1 MDIGQRRLIEELYL
15 EMYDKLLTYARCSL
29 DGESLA
35 EEAVQEAVQIAC
47 QKIDSLQESPNPRG
61 WMFKTVKNTIRN
73 IKHNQANASRILTQY
88 LMVQEDTSLED
99 QHSLETLYGRVAE
112 TEEFKL
118 LKEFTIDKRSHFEMA
133 RDRGIT
139 VAACK
144 KRLQRAKEYLHIK
157 ILEE

>member
-61 WMFKTVKNTIRN
+61 WMFNTVKIPS
-73 IKHNQANASRILTQY
+73 A
-88 LMVQEDTSLED
+88 TSSITRRMPVGSS
-99 QHSLETLYGRVAE
+99 HS
-112 TEEFKL
+112 
-118 LKEFTIDKRSHFEMA
+118 I
-133 RDRGIT
+133 
-139 VAACK
+139 
-144 KRLQRAKEYLHIK
+144 
-157 ILEE
+157 